1 MAKNVRIK
9 IKHKGSLKKYGFKM
23 NESESKQL
31 KALKKADK
39 AYGSGEVDKK
49 LAALETFNKGNMR
62 ERKRIRR
69 LVNQNRR
76 K

>member
-9 IKHKGSLKKYGFKM
+9 IKHKGSLKKYGFNM

-49 LAALETFNKGNMR
+49 LAALETFNKGNPR

-76 K
+76 R